1 MKTLVIDIIQDDIIG
16 EVAKISSFVGSKEY
30 QEGTPL
36 YDAVR
41 ITEQETPLL
50 TEHIASAK
58 RILLSR
64 FNRFAENTGAG
75 MALLLPDEY
84 PLHDDAIKKECRD
97 FIVNYVASKWF
108 EIAIKGRAEEYR
120 QFATTNLVTLER
132 EIYTRRKPAKK
143 TDWTNNN
150 IF

>member
-1 MKTLVIDIIQDDIIG
+1 MKTLTIDITQDDIIG
-16 EVAKISSFVGSKEY
+16 EVAKICAFVGSKEY

-75 MALLLPDEY
+75 VALLLPDEY
-84 PLHDDAIKKECRD
+84 PLHDDAIKKEARD
-97 FIVNYVASKWF
+97 FIVNYVVAKWF

-132 EIYTRRKPAKK
+132 EIYTRRKPEKK
-143 TDWTNNN
+143 TNWSENN